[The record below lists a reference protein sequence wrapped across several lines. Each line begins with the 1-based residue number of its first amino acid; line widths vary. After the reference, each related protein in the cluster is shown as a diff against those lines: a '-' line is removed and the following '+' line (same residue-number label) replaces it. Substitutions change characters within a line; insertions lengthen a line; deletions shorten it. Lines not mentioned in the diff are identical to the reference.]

1 MRMKRLFFAL
11 MLIAA
16 GFSLAAE
23 DLRPVNAIVIR
34 HDVSF
39 DMTNEQGKKMFKSE
53 QSQSNIRL
61 INAAWLLNAF
71 NFSGSVSVL

>member
-39 DMTNEQGKKMFKSE
+39 DMTNDF
-53 QSQSNIRL
+53 RFVL
-61 INAAWLLNAF
+61 IFIDIWLN
-71 NFSGSVSVL
+71 